1 MAYRIAGVDVHKK
14 MLAVAVA
21 DVAAPILMEPISTA
35 VVISGNYQQAEARGL
50 PAPLPFD
57 ESTVRVLWPRGYFPK
72 RSPDRP

>member
-35 VVISGNYQQAEARGL
+35 VVISGNYQQAEAERL
-50 PAPLPFD
+50 ASALAI
-57 ESTVRVLWPRGYFPK
+57 R
-72 RSPDRP
+72 